1 MCNLVKKS
9 LMAKINHHNFI
20 DTINDMLI
28 EAKKRGVIQ
37 LQYNSDS
44 WAGNSMLVE
53 KSEMLN
59 FGTCGYLG
67 LEIHPRIA
75 ERAIEYTKAFGTQF
89 SVSRAYL
96 TSKSNF
102 ILEDLLSEIFGGN
115 KVISFTSTTIAHTAV
130 LPIVLD
136 HDDLIILDQQC
147 HVSIQT
153 AAQLMRAKGVS
164 IEMIRHNNI
173 EMLESKIKSLGDKY
187 NKIWY
192 MIDGV
197 YSMYGDVAPI
207 DEINV
212 LMNKYPQLH
221 LYVDDAHGMSWHGK
235 NGCGRIYKET
245 MENGRTIYVSTL
257 AKAFGTMGGIVVFPN
272 NYWYDKVIMHGG
284 PLAYS
289 HPIPPPMM
297 GASIASA
304 EIHLSEEI
312 YDLQYKLKQRLD
324 YANEL
329 LAQTNIPIMS
339 YPDTPIYFVGTGQ
352 PVVGYNLN
360 KRILDEGFY
369 VNIGM
374 FPAVPVKNT
383 GLRFTITNH
392 HSKRDIKAFI
402 DAIIYHYPKALEQ
415 ESKQM
420 NDVRRAFGLPLL
432 QVQDVISQLKYDKN
446 KLSIQIEREISNLSK
461 TEWDTCFKLRGNF
474 DFDALQLIEKA
485 FRENEKPEENWDF
498 YYLVVRDG
506 KQQIVAATFLTGGLI
521 KDDMISLAEVSVLAE
536 QKRKSDPYWLCS
548 KTLMMGSLFSEGDHL
563 YLNEDHPEWKKAID
577 LLVEKMQDIKE
588 EGAYN
593 ALILRDFDLDNKLN
607 DVFHEAGFFKVNM
620 PNSNVLENF
629 TLAGEQA
636 FFEELSARSRRH
648 IKNDVLKYQDQ
659 FTVEFAE
666 NLNEAELERTYD
678 LYLQVCK
685 RNFHINIFPYPK
697 KLFHLF
703 NETTDWEF
711 VKLYLPD
718 AAGQKVLVGVGICY
732 NVNPVYNAILVGI
745 DYTYNESIPVYKQM
759 LYQVC
764 LRSIQLKINTIHF
777 GLSADIEKKKL
788 GAKQLGKIAYFEV
801 KDSYNL
807 EILENLL

>member
-1 MCNLVKKS
+1 
-9 LMAKINHHNFI
+9 MAKINHHNFI

-44 WAGNSMLVE
+44 WEGSTMLVE

-67 LEIHPRIA
+67 LEIHPKIA
-75 ERAIEYTKAFGTQF
+75 EKSIEYTRAFGTQF

-102 ILEDLLSEIFGGN
+102 ILEDLLSEIFGGK

-130 LPIVLD
+130 LPILLE

-153 AAQLMRAKGVS
+153 AAQLMRAKGVA
-164 IEMIRHNNI
+164 IEMIRHNNL
-173 EMLESKIKSLGDKY
+173 EMLESKIKALGDKY
-187 NKIWY
+187 SKIWY

-207 DEINV
+207 DEINQ
-212 LMNKYPQLH
+212 LMEKYPQLH
-221 LYVDDAHGMSWHGK
+221 LYVDDAHGMSWHGEH
-235 NGCGRIYKET
+235 GCGRIYKET
-245 MENGRTIYVSTL
+245 MANERTIYVSTL

-272 NYWYDKVIMHGG
+272 LKWYEKVILHGG

-304 EIHLSEEI
+304 EIHLSDEI
-312 YDLQYKLKQRLD
+312 YDLQLDLKQRLN

-329 LAQTNIPIMS
+329 LAQTNIPILS

-392 HSKRDIKAFI
+392 HSKKDIKAFI
-402 DAIIYHYPKALEQ
+402 DAIIYHYPKALEE

-420 NDVRRAFGLPLL
+420 NDVRRAFGMPLL
-432 QVQDVISQLKYDKN
+432 QVQEVISQLKYDQN
-446 KLSIQIEREISNLSK
+446 KLSVQLENKIANIDEQ
-461 TEWDTCFKLRGNF
+461 EWNKCLGNRGNY
-474 DFDALQLIEKA
+474 DYQALKLIEKA
-485 FRENEKPEENWDF
+485 FQENEEEQDNWDF
-498 YYLVVRDG
+498 YYLLVRDASR
-506 KQQIVAATFLTGGLI
+506 QIVAATFMTGGLI
-521 KDDMISLAEVSVLAE
+521 KDDLISPAEVSINAE
-536 QKRKSDPYWLCS
+536 EKRKSIPYWLCS
-548 KTLMMGSLFSEGDHL
+548 KTLMMGSLFTEGDHL
-563 YLNEDHPEWKKAID
+563 YLNKNHGEWKKALN
-577 LLVEKMQDIKE
+577 LLVENMQNIKE
-588 EGAYN
+588 EENYN
-593 ALILRDFDLDNKLN
+593 ALILRDFNQDNELK
-607 DVFHEAGFFKVNM
+607 DVFHDAGFFKVNM
-620 PNSNVLENF
+620 PNSNVIENF
-629 TLAGEQA
+629 SFTNEQS
-636 FFEELSARSRRH
+636 FFESLSARSRRH
-648 IKNDVLKYQDQ
+648 IKNDVLKFTNS

-666 NLNEAELERTYD
+666 KLSQEELNQAYS
-678 LYLQVCK
+678 LYRNVCA
-685 RNFHINIFPYPK
+685 RNFHINIFPYPQ
-697 KLFHLF
+697 KLFQLI
-703 NETTDWEF
+703 NEEENWEF
-711 VKLYLPD
+711 IKLYLPKN
-718 AAGQKVLVGVGICY
+718 ATEEESEKQLCGVGICY
-732 NVNPVYNAILVGI
+732 KTAPLYNAILVGI
-745 DYTYNESIPVYKQM
+745 NYDYNEKFSIYKQM

-764 LRSIQLKINTIHF
+764 LRAIELEMNQINM

-788 GAKQLGKIAYFEV
+788 GAKQYEKIAYFEV
-801 KDSYNL
+801 TDSYNL
-807 EILENLL
+807 EILENML